1 MKLIDINKDN
11 WLKVVSLTTNKGD
24 MPTLCE
30 EFVASNVLSIV
41 QAQYENSWTTKAIED
56 DGEIIGFTMYGF
68 DEEESYFEL
77 CRIMIDK
84 RFQGRGYGS
93 KAMNLVIAEMKKL
106 DGCKEIYLSTD
117 PQNEIGKHIYEKL
130 GFINTGR
137 IIDDE
142 ELFCLKLY

>member
-11 WLKVVSLTTNKGD
+11 WLKVVFLTTNKGD

-41 QAQYENSWTTKAIED
+41 QAQYENSWTKKAIED

-93 KAMNLVIAEMKKL
+93 KAMNLVIDEMKKL

-130 GFINTGR
+130 GFINTGK

-142 ELFCLKLY
+142 ELFCLKFY

>member
-1 MKLIDINKDN
+1 MKLIDINKGN
-11 WLKVVSLTTNKGD
+11 WLKVVFLTTNKGD

-30 EFVASNVLSIV
+30 EFIASNVLSIV

-84 RFQGRGYGS
+84 KFQGRGYGS
-93 KAMNLVIAEMKKL
+93 KAMNLVIDEMKKL

-130 GFINTGR
+130 GFINTGK

-142 ELFCLKLY
+142 ELFCLNLY